1 MQTVTAAILIHGDT
15 VFIAQ
20 RKPGKQMA
28 GYWEFPGG
36 KVEDGETLQE
46 CLKREMKEE
55 FGVDVVVREFFGESI
70 YQYEH
75 GSIRLLAYLIDWI
88 GGEMSMVD
96 HQDCRWVSFEDLK
109 DFEFVPADLPFVEK
123 LRGRK

>member
-1 MQTVTAAILIHGDT
+1 
-15 VFIAQ
+15 
-20 RKPGKQMA
+20 MA